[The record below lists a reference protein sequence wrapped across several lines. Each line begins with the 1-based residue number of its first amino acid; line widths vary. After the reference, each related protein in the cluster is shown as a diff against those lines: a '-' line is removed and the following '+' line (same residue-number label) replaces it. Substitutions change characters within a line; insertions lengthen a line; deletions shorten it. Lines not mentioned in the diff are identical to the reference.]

1 MNVRNTERPRSLR
14 LATIL
19 AAVGALV
26 MSSGIALIAVSPADA
41 APGQK
46 WFVCKYKNTPGDPES
61 LQTGQNPISVS
72 ENAILAQLP
81 KALKDTAVIAPGF
94 SFADGQGRSE
104 VLVEDTGQDEPDVE
118 DCSKPREDEV
128 IGADIVFVAATCED
142 GPSYSVVYPDE
153 ASAAG
158 TVSEVADP
166 ETPVADGSTFTV
178 TLTADEGFMYVGGSD
193 TYSESTTFVAA
204 EGCDEVEPPVDV
216 VDPPE
221 EEPAVTPTVVSAGVL
236 PTSGDLRSEQGL
248 ALVGAGLV
256 LLVAAGG
263 VARPRRVRR

>member
-1 MNVRNTERPRSLR
+1 MKVRNTERPRSLR

-26 MSSGIALIAVSPADA
+26 MSSGIALIATSPAEA

-46 WFVCKYKNTPGDPES
+46 WFVCKYKNTPGEPET

-81 KALKDTAVIAPGF
+81 KELKDTAVIAPGF

-104 VLVEDTGQDEPDVE
+104 VLVEDTGQEEPSVEECTPSEDIVIAVDVE
-118 DCSKPREDEV
+118 
-128 IGADIVFVAATCED
+128 FVDPTCEAD
-142 GPSYSVVYPDE
+142 PSYSVTGDVDN
-153 ASAAG
+153 
-158 TVSEVADP
+158 VDVVADP

-178 TLTADEGFMYVGGSD
+178 TATAQEGFMFAGGGD
-193 TYSESTTFVAA
+193 TYSESA
-204 EGCDEVEPPVDV
+204 EFTAPDCTEVEPPVV
-216 VDPPE
+216 IVDPPAE
-221 EEPAVTPTVVSAGVL
+221 TPEVTPTVVSAGVL
-236 PTSGDLRSEQGL
+236 PASGDLRSEQGL
-248 ALVGAGLV
+248 VLLGAGLV

-263 VARPRRVRR
+263 VARPRRVRG

>member
-61 LQTGQNPISVS
+61 LQSGQNPISVS

-81 KALKDTAVIAPGF
+81 KELKDTAVIAPGF

-118 DCSKPREDEV
+118 ECTTPREDEV
-128 IGADIVFVAATCED
+128 IAVDVEFVDPTCDAAPT
-142 GPSYSVVYPDE
+142 YSVTGDVDSIVDP
-153 ASAAG
+153 
-158 TVSEVADP
+158 VVADP
-166 ETPVADGSTFTV
+166 EVPVADGSTFTV
-178 TLTADEGFMYVGGSD
+178 TATALDGFMFVGGSD

-204 EGCDEVEPPVDV
+204 EGCDEVEPPIDV

-236 PTSGDLRSEQGL
+236 PASGDLRSEQGL

>member
-26 MSSGIALIAVSPADA
+26 MSSGIALIAATPAEA

-46 WFVCKYKNTPGDPES
+46 WFVCKYKNTPGEPET

-81 KALKDTAVIAPGF
+81 KELKDTAVIAPGF

-104 VLVEDTGQDEPDVE
+104 VLVEDTGQDEPDVDE
-118 DCSKPREDEV
+118 CLTREDVV
-128 IGADIVFVAATCED
+128 IAVDVEFVDATCESE
-142 GPSYSVVYPDE
+142 PSYSVTGDVD
-153 ASAAG
+153 S
-158 TVSEVADP
+158 VDVVADP

-178 TLTADEGFMYVGGSD
+178 TATAKDGFMFAGGGD
-193 TYSESTTFVAA
+193 TYSENTAFAA
-204 EGCDEVEPPVDV
+204 PEGCTDVVEPPVDI
-216 VDPPE
+216 VDPPA
-221 EEPAVTPTVVSAGVL
+221 EPVTPTVTPTVVSAGIL
-236 PTSGDLRSEQGL
+236 PAAGEGARSGEGL
-248 ALVGAGLV
+248 ALLGAGMV
-256 LLVAAGG
+256 LLIAAGG
-263 VARPRRVRR
+263 VARPRKVRR